1 MKAIAYRQHQI
12 AAVFALSFAAV
23 GFTVPTI
30 ADAGNVKSGN
40 TEVSQ
45 VLGRSSSGQISGGSI
60 ATSGQDHAALGRS
73 NGSSHGSAA
82 QRVATRSANGLLEM
96 AGGGSTPAFTQA
108 KADSA
113 SKVASNR

>member
-1 MKAIAYRQHQI
+1 MKTFAYRQHQI
-12 AAVFALSFAAV
+12 AALFAMSFAAV

-45 VLGRSSSGQISGGSI
+45 VMGRSSSGQISGGSI
-60 ATSGQDHAALGRS
+60 STSGQNHAALGRS
-73 NGSSHGSAA
+73 NGSSHGSTA
-82 QRVATRSANGLLEM
+82 QRVATRPADGLLEM
-96 AGGGSTPAFTQA
+96 AGRGSTPVFTQA

-113 SKVASNR
+113 TKVASNR